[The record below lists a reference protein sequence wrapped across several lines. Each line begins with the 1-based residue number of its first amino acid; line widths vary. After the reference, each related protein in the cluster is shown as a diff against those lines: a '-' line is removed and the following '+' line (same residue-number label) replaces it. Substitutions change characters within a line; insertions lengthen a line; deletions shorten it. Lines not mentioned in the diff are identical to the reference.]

1 MFALQLVM
9 YISLVVFFVGTVYKL
24 IQIARMPLHI
34 RWDLY
39 PIPHEKGRGSYGG
52 SYFEEVDWWTK
63 PNNTSTVGELKAM
76 GKEIFFIQSMYE
88 HNRSLWVFSF
98 PFHIGLYFSVG
109 FVLMAFLGGA
119 LELGGLAV
127 APTGNVAGALV
138 YYITIICALAGAALG
153 TLGAIG
159 LFFSRMGK
167 RELRSSTVR
176 TDYFNLVLIAAIFV
190 TTIWTWLAAD
200 QSFAQLRAFTAGM
213 ISFSGVPSLPTIE
226 VIFLA
231 LSSLFLLWL
240 PMTHM
245 THFVGKYF
253 TYHKVRWE
261 DHPNLK
267 GSKLE
272 EAVTEALGYKITWS
286 APHIK
291 SGGSWADAATA
302 SDTKE
307 AKKDE

>member
-24 IQIARMPLHI
+24 IRIARMPLHI

-63 PNNTSTVGELKAM
+63 PNDVSTVGELKAM

-127 APTGNVAGALV
+127 APGGNVAGALV
-138 YYITIICALAGAALG
+138 YY
-153 TLGAIG
+153 
-159 LFFSRMGK
+159 
-167 RELRSSTVR
+167 
-176 TDYFNLVLIAAIFV
+176 
-190 TTIWTWLAAD
+190 
-200 QSFAQLRAFTAGM
+200 
-213 ISFSGVPSLPTIE
+213 TIE
-226 VIFLA
+226 PFRLA
-231 LSSLFLLWL
+231 SVPAIVVKSLLFMLAYLILAIRIGVLS
-240 PMTHM
+240 
-245 THFVGKYF
+245 
-253 TYHKVRWE
+253 RE
-261 DHPNLK
+261 DWVYYK
-267 GSKLE
+267 SM
-272 EAVTEALGYKITWS
+272 VTRNRHRIQEPPT
-286 APHIK
+286 
-291 SGGSWADAATA
+291 T
-302 SDTKE
+302 
-307 AKKDE
+307 